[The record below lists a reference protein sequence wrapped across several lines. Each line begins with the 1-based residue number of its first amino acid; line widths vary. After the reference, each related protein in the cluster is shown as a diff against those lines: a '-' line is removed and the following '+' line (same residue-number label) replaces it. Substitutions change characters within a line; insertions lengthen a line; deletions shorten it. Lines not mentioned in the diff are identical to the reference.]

1 MDMERIGMNR
11 MGKINLAAI
20 TDHTILKPQ
29 ATEKDIVKLCHEAQE
44 HKFATVCVNPS
55 YVQTAAKLL
64 FGTGIG
70 VAAVVGFPLGAT
82 FTEAKVSEVF
92 MVKAHGGKEVDMV
105 INIGWAKSG
114 NWQAVERDVVRV
126 VEAAHSCGL
135 LIKVIIETCLLT
147 EDEKKTVAEIVK
159 RSGADYIKT
168 STGFAGGGATV
179 EDVRNLKEW
188 VGENV
193 KVKASGGI
201 RTKEFAL
208 ELVEAGAERLGTSA
222 VLG

>member
-1 MDMERIGMNR
+1 M
-11 MGKINLAAI
+11 NLASM
-20 TDHTILKPQ
+20 TDHTLLKPQ
-29 ATEKDIVKLCHEAQE
+29 ASEKDIVALCHEAQLN
-44 HKFATVCVNPS
+44 KFVTVCVNPI

-64 FGTGIG
+64 RGTGIG

-82 FTEAKVSEVF
+82 FTEVKVQEVY

-114 NWQAVERDVVRV
+114 HWDAVEQDIVRV
-126 VEAAHSCGL
+126 VEAAHGCGL
-135 LIKVIIETCLLT
+135 IIKVIIETSLLS
-147 EDEKKTVAEIVK
+147 EDEKKMVAEIVK
-159 RSGADYIKT
+159 RAGADYIKT

-179 EDVRNLKEW
+179 EDVRNLKAW

-208 ELVEAGAERLGTSA
+208 ELIQAGAERLGTSA
-222 VLG
+222 VLV

>member
-1 MDMERIGMNR
+1 MTVM
-11 MGKINLAAI
+11 NLAGI
-20 TDHTILKPQ
+20 TDHTLLKPD
-29 ATEKDIVKLCHEAQE
+29 ASEKDIVALCHEAQE
-44 HKFATVCVNPS
+44 HKLAVVCVNPC

-64 FGTGIG
+64 HGTGIC

-82 FTEAKVSEVF
+82 YTEAKVQEVF

-105 INIGWAKSG
+105 MNIGWAKSG
-114 NWQAVERDVVRV
+114 NWKAVERDIFRV
-126 VEAAHSCGL
+126 VDAAHSCGL
-135 LIKVIIETCLLT
+135 TIKVIIETCLLN
-147 EDEKKTVAEIVK
+147 EDEKKTAAEIVK
-159 RSGADYIKT
+159 RSGADFIKT

-179 EDVRNLKEW
+179 EDVHHLKEW

-208 ELVEAGAERLGTSA
+208 ELVAAGADRLGTSK
-222 VLG
+222 VLL

>member
-1 MDMERIGMNR
+1 MNIA
-11 MGKINLAAI
+11 GI
-20 TDHTILKPQ
+20 TDHTSLKPQ
-29 ATEKDIVKLCHEAQE
+29 ATEKDIVTLCHEAQQ
-44 HKFATVCVNPS
+44 HKFATVCVNPA

-64 FGTGIG
+64 HGTGVG

-82 FTEAKVSEVF
+82 FTEAKVQEVF

-114 NWQAVERDVVRV
+114 NWEAVEQDIVRV
-126 VEAAHSCGL
+126 VEAAHGCGL

-147 EDEKKTVAEIVK
+147 DDEKKTVAEIVK
-159 RSGADYIKT
+159 RAGADFIKT

-179 EDVRNLKEW
+179 EDVRNLKAW
-188 VGENV
+188 VGDGV

-201 RTKEFAL
+201 RTREFAL
-208 ELVEAGAERLGTSA
+208 ELIQAGAERLGTSA
-222 VLG
+222 IL

>member
-1 MDMERIGMNR
+1 MTNM
-11 MGKINLAAI
+11 NLAGM
-20 TDHTILKPQ
+20 TDHTLLKPQ
-29 ATEKDIVKLCHEAQE
+29 ATEKDIVALCHEAQQ
-44 HKFATVCVNPS
+44 HKFATVCVNPA

-64 FGTGIG
+64 YGTGIG

-82 FTEAKVSEVF
+82 FTEVKIQEVF
-92 MVKAHGGKEVDMV
+92 MVKAHGGREVDMV

-114 NWQAVERDVVRV
+114 NWEAVEKDIVRV

-135 LIKVIIETCLLT
+135 IIKVIIETSLLT

-159 RSGADYIKT
+159 LSGADFIKT

-179 EDVRNLKEW
+179 LDVRNLKAW

-201 RTKEFAL
+201 RTREFAL
-208 ELVEAGAERLGTSA
+208 ELVQAGAERLGTSS
-222 VLG
+222 VIV

>member
-1 MDMERIGMNR
+1 MNK
-11 MGKINLAAI
+11 MNGINLAGM
-20 TDHTILKPQ
+20 TDHTLLKPQ
-29 ATEKDIVKLCHEAQE
+29 AAEKDIVALCLEAQE

-82 FTEAKVSEVF
+82 FTEAKVSEVY

-105 INIGWAKSG
+105 INVGWAKSG
-114 NWQAVERDVVRV
+114 KWDAVERDIVRV
-126 VEAAHSCGL
+126 VEAAHGCGL

-147 EDEKKTVAEIVK
+147 EDEKKTAAEIVK
-159 RSGADYIKT
+159 RSGADFIKT
-168 STGFAGGGATV
+168 STGFAGGGASV
-179 EDVRNLKEW
+179 EDVRNLKKW

-201 RTKEFAL
+201 RTREFAL
-208 ELVEAGAERLGTSA
+208 QLVEAGAERLGTSA
-222 VLG
+222 VLE

>member
-1 MDMERIGMNR
+1 M
-11 MGKINLAAI
+11 NLAGM
-20 TDHTILKPQ
+20 TDHTLLKPQ
-29 ATEKDIVKLCHEAQE
+29 ATEKDIVVLCHESQQ
-44 HKFATVCVNPS
+44 HKFATVCVNPT

-64 FGTGIG
+64 HGTGIG

-82 FTEAKVSEVF
+82 FTEAKVQEVF

-114 NWQAVERDVVRV
+114 NWEAVEQDIVRV
-126 VEAAHSCGL
+126 VEAAHGCGL

-147 EDEKKTVAEIVK
+147 EDEKKTAAEIVK
-159 RSGADYIKT
+159 RAGADYIKT

-179 EDVRNLKEW
+179 EDVRNLKAW
-188 VGENV
+188 VGEGV

-201 RTKEFAL
+201 RTREFAL
-208 ELVEAGAERLGTSA
+208 ELIQAGAERLGTSA

>member
-1 MDMERIGMNR
+1 MSKM
-11 MGKINLAAI
+11 NLAGM
-20 TDHTILKPQ
+20 TDHTLLKPQ
-29 ATEKDIVKLCHEAQE
+29 ATEKDIVALCHEAQQ
-44 HKFATVCVNPS
+44 HKFATVCVNPI

-64 FGTGIG
+64 YGTGIG

-82 FTEAKVSEVF
+82 FTEIKVQEVY

-114 NWQAVERDVVRV
+114 NWVAVERDIMQV
-126 VEAAHSCGL
+126 VEAAHKCGL
-135 LIKVIIETCLLT
+135 LIKVIIETSLLT
-147 EDEKKTVAEIVK
+147 EDEKKTVAELVR

-179 EDVRNLKEW
+179 QDVRNLKEW

-201 RTKEFAL
+201 RTKELAL
-208 ELVEAGAERLGTSA
+208 ELVEAGAERLGTSS
-222 VLG
+222 VL